1 MKFLKIEEIRWEG
14 NEGGEAFGG
23 YIYSMSVQ
31 MGYSE
36 GPTRVTL
43 NIVNETGNYEATDKD
58 GNKSTWVGALSTS
71 ETREL
76 RLGNLDPMHLHLV
89 SYEIRTTV
97 GQRILT
103 LQLVDTSVLLDK
115 VFVGLINRHVQANE
129 ESPYIARYG
138 KTLEDVEVDLKVR
151 CLKCDGTSET
161 ELVSPGDDIA
171 GAKDS
176 DGKQLE
182 YSKVLRKIDVVQSG
196 QAGDI
201 GVGYVEPNDVS
212 DFRENGGMVILGK
225 EGFVEQVCDIPEV
238 DYNFSELLEAMD
250 ATFNQG
256 AGSSLSR
263 GTYIKIKEADVTSDP
278 PTRTLFDRNTEYRQQ
293 YTGTLREVL
302 NAWCAD
308 FGFSF
313 TWDLYKAEPTIV
325 GLDLSEE
332 SIVDKETESA
342 TKGQRYIDVIKDI
355 VTKLNSET
363 GEIGTIAESTTESA
377 SLENTFK
384 SGYVSQYL
392 KSARTKEIERTLFK
406 KKMFYNVP
414 IEAITTEA
422 ERGNMPMDQFII
434 TCALAKYSQELR
446 KHYLYTKGLGYD
458 WVREALGINTNIIQ
472 KLTPAEE
479 NAIIVNDPN
488 LYKDMSRKYRFKAGG
503 FSMYLIQYNDDK
515 AAEFEQWQS
524 NIANNFIGQYY
535 YSPVDQTELN
545 SKACGT
551 DDEQIHETEVIAGG
565 QVEQYDMNNFKDFT
579 KLPYA
584 EVMKSALGHKLQN
597 VIPYINVKR
606 KDEQGYN
613 PDFFISGTSGN
624 PEDSYEWKTKRVH
637 MFRKE
642 APWGLPQEAMD
653 QWKADLPISDFN
665 VTIMDLTGTA
675 RLMFHELIQRNL
687 MGAATKKTLEDHDN
701 LKLII
706 VPASN
711 GMAKAFD
718 IQRGWPNEA
727 SLGGANTRNYSPH
740 YFNGAYMGNMFEK
753 VFASQEDTESEYATP
768 ECVTKCETSVVEGIC
783 GKCNWDSDINKMYVG
798 FPEWTGWKYT
808 EDSTIENPKMTPIGV
823 KAEYLFVWSAY
834 TPGFRLPSAPGP
846 VTKLFP
852 MIIFPVM
859 QPYQGYTR
867 FRTYKKLTIPAEK
880 RILGSA
886 LPKNSQDKMVQYDPV
901 FELNGADNEYKTYV
915 FDDPKKYKN
924 KFMGIRVLE
933 NLITND
939 ADTIINAN
947 KPDEQTEGIVQLVL
961 PFSNTEQLQ
970 KYNEDSGKGKLK
982 TVTLEQYH
990 SLLYDKFKEDAV
1002 GSAKVAEL
1010 FSFTL
1015 AGLDFSGVPGLT
1027 EMIDPAKGLLNL
1039 GVSIDENGTSADL
1052 SFGTKPP
1059 VYPKAQVFMKKI
1071 EPKMNLFGRK

>member
-1 MKFLKIEEIRWEG
+1 
-14 NEGGEAFGG
+14 
-23 YIYSMSVQ
+23 
-31 MGYSE
+31 
-36 GPTRVTL
+36 
-43 NIVNETGNYEATDKD
+43 
-58 GNKSTWVGALSTS
+58 VGALSTS
-71 ETREL
+71 ETRKL
-76 RLGNLDPMHLHLV
+76 KLGNLDAMWLHLV

-256 AGSSLSR
+256 TGSSLSR

-332 SIVDKETESA
+332 SIVDKETKSA

-363 GEIGTIAESTTESA
+363 GEIGTIAESITESA

-392 KSARTKEIERTLFK
+392 KAARTKEVERTLFK

-414 IEAITTEA
+414 IEAITTDA
-422 ERGNMPMDQFII
+422 ERGGMPMDQFII

-446 KHYLYTKGLGYD
+446 KHYLYTKGLGYN

-472 KLTPAEE
+472 KLTAAEE
-479 NAIIVNDPN
+479 DAIIVNDPN
-488 LYKDMSRKYRFKAGG
+488 LYKDMSRKYKFKAGG
-503 FSMYLIQYNDDK
+503 FSMYLIQYDDDK

-524 NIANNFIGQYY
+524 NIANNFMGQYY
-535 YSPVDQTELN
+535 YSPVEQAEVN
-545 SKACGT
+545 SKACGA
-551 DDEQIHETEVIAGG
+551 DSEDIYETEVVAGG
-565 QVEQYDMNNFKDFT
+565 QVEQYEMNNEKDFA

-584 EVMKSALGHKLQN
+584 DIMKSANGHQLQR
-597 VIPYINVKR
+597 VIPYIDVKR

-613 PDFFISGTSGN
+613 PDFFLPSGSSGTAGN
-624 PEDSYEWKTKRVH
+624 TNYEWKTKRVH

-653 QWKADLPISDFN
+653 EWKTGLPISDFN

-701 LKLII
+701 LKLLI
-706 VPASN
+706 VPASG
-711 GMAKAFD
+711 GMAKAFSV
-718 IQRGWPNEA
+718 QAGLRNETY
-727 SLGGANTRNYSPH
+727 LGGASSRNYSPH
-740 YFNGAYMGNMFEK
+740 YFNGAYLGNMFEK
-753 VFASQEDTESEYATP
+753 VFASQDESGTSGYATP

-783 GKCNWDSDINKMYVG
+783 GKCNWDSDVNKMYVG

-808 EDSTIENPKMTPIGV
+808 EDSTIANPKMTPIGV
-823 KAEYLFVWSAY
+823 KAEYVMIWSAY
-834 TPGFRLPSAPGP
+834 TKGQPSFGGP
-846 VTKLFP
+846 VTTLFP
-852 MIIFPVM
+852 TLIFPVM
-859 QPYQGYTR
+859 QPYQGYTK
-867 FRTYKKLTIPAEK
+867 FKTYKKLTIPAEK

-901 FELNGADNEYKTYV
+901 FELSGADNEYKTYI
-915 FDDPKKYKN
+915 FEPPGDYEN

-939 ADTIINAN
+939 ADTVINVN

-1027 EMIDPAKGLLNL
+1027 EMINPAKGLLSM
-1039 GVSIDENGTSADL
+1039 GVSIDENGTAADL

>member
-1 MKFLKIEEIRWEG
+1 MKFLKIEEIRWES

-23 YIYSMSVQ
+23 YIYSMSIQ

-43 NIVNETGNYEATDKD
+43 NIVNETGNYEIKDKD
-58 GNKSTWVGALSTS
+58 GTKSTWAEQLSTS
-71 ETREL
+71 ETKKL
-76 RLGNLDPMHLHLV
+76 TLGNLSPMHLHLV

-129 ESPYIARYG
+129 LSPNKARYG

-182 YSKVLRKIDVVQSG
+182 YSKVLRDIDVVQSG
-196 QAGDI
+196 RGGEI
-201 GVGYVEPNDVS
+201 GLGYVEPNDVS
-212 DFRENGGMVILGK
+212 TFRKNGGMMILGK

-238 DYNFSELLEAMD
+238 DYNFSELLETMD
-250 ATFNQG
+250 PSS
-256 AGSSLSR
+256 GSSFSSKF
-263 GTYIKIKEADVTSDP
+263 GVYIKVKDADVTVDP
-278 PTRTLFDRNTEYRQQ
+278 PTKTLFDRNTQYRQQ

-392 KSARTKEIERTLFK
+392 KAARTKEIDRTLFK

-414 IEAITTEA
+414 IEAITTDA
-422 ERGNMPMDQFII
+422 ERGGMPMDQFII

-446 KHYLYTKGLGYD
+446 KHYLYTKGLGYN

-472 KLTPAEE
+472 KLTAAEE
-479 NAIIVNDPN
+479 DAIIVNDPN
-488 LYKDMSRKYRFKAGG
+488 LYKDMSRKYKFKAGG
-503 FSMYLIQYNDDK
+503 FSMYLIQYDDDK

-524 NIANNFIGQYY
+524 NIANNFMGQYY
-535 YSPVDQTELN
+535 YSPVEQAEVN
-545 SKACGT
+545 SKACGA
-551 DDEQIHETEVIAGG
+551 DSEDIYETEVVAGG
-565 QVEQYDMNNFKDFT
+565 QVEQYEMNNEKDFA

-584 EVMKSALGHKLQN
+584 DIMKSANGHQLQR
-597 VIPYINVKR
+597 VIPYIDVKR

-613 PDFFISGTSGN
+613 PDFFLPSGSSGTAGN
-624 PEDSYEWKTKRVH
+624 TNYEWKTKRVH

-653 QWKADLPISDFN
+653 EWKTGLPISDFN

-701 LKLII
+701 LKLLI
-706 VPASN
+706 VPASG
-711 GMAKAFD
+711 GMAKAFSV
-718 IQRGWPNEA
+718 QAGLRNETY
-727 SLGGANTRNYSPH
+727 LGGASSRNYSPH
-740 YFNGAYMGNMFEK
+740 YFNGAYLGNMFEK
-753 VFASQEDTESEYATP
+753 VFASQDESDTSGYATP

-783 GKCNWDSDINKMYVG
+783 GKCNWDSDVNKMYVG

-808 EDSTIENPKMTPIGV
+808 EDSTIANPKMTPIGV
-823 KAEYLFVWSAY
+823 KAEYVMIWSAY
-834 TPGFRLPSAPGP
+834 TKGQPSFGGP
-846 VTKLFP
+846 VTTLFP
-852 MIIFPVM
+852 TLIFPVM
-859 QPYQGYTR
+859 QPYQGYTK
-867 FRTYKKLTIPAEK
+867 FKTYKKLTIPAEK

-886 LPKNSQDKMVQYDPV
+886 LPKNSQDTVVEYDPV
-901 FELNGADNEYKTYV
+901 FGLNGADNEYKTYT
-915 FDDPKKYKN
+915 FEDPKEYKN

-947 KPDEQTEGIVQLVL
+947 KPDEQIEGIVQLVL

-1027 EMIDPAKGLLNL
+1027 EMIDPAKGLLNM
-1039 GVSIDENGTSADL
+1039 GVSIDENGTAADL